1 MSRFSRG
8 SGILL
13 HPTSIP
19 SEYGIGD
26 LGENLIKFLELLKD
40 NAQKYW
46 QILPIGPTGY
56 GDSPY
61 QSLSSFA
68 GNPLLIS
75 IDDLIAQNLISSSNL
90 NEKFNTRY
98 INFAKVKKFKFKIL
112 KEASRNFDY
121 SNPNFQAFKKTNNDW
136 LSGYSTYMALKEA
149 HSELPWY
156 LWDSKYRDPVS
167 SSVSKFQNEFSFKID
182 FHDFTQYIFYE
193 QWSKIKMYTKNHGI
207 SIIGDLPI
215 FVAHDSADV
224 WLNQSLYFLNSDR
237 TLKYQAGVPPDY
249 FSSTG
254 QLWGNPL
261 YNWEF
266 EYVKI
271 YDFWLSRIKNS
282 LNLVDILRL
291 DHFRGFDAY
300 WCVPGKDQNAING
313 TWKKG
318 PGRDFFHHINDKLG
332 DLPFIAEDLGFIT
345 ESVKELRDD
354 FQFPGMKI
362 LHYAFSDTQDSK
374 NEFLPHNYSPNCV
387 VYIGTHDNDTTIGWW
402 GNQSEEIKNHVLNY
416 SNSTQNDIISIFLE
430 LASSSK
436 AAISIFTLQDIMRL
450 DTTHRMNLPGTS
462 EGNWQWRFKFEDLN
476 LDYMAQLKQLTIENK
491 RS

>member
-19 SEYGIGD
+19 SKYGIGD
-26 LGENLIKFLELLKD
+26 LGVNLIKFLELLKD

-75 IDDLIAQNLISSSNL
+75 LDDLIAKNLISSL
-90 NEKFNTRY
+90 KINEKFDTRY
-98 INFAKVKKFKFKIL
+98 IDFAKVKKFKFEIL
-112 KEASRNFDY
+112 NAASKNFDY
-121 SNPNFQAFKKTNNDW
+121 SSPNFTAFKDANKDW
-136 LSGYSTYMALKEA
+136 LRGFSTYMALKEV
-149 HSELPWY
+149 HGELPWY
-156 LWDSKYRDPVS
+156 LWDFKYRDPTS
-167 SSVSKFQNEFSFKID
+167 YAVSKFQNAFSPKID

-224 WLNQSLYFLNSDR
+224 WLNQSIYFLNSDR
-237 TLKYQAGVPPDY
+237 SLKYQAGVPPDY
-249 FSSTG
+249 FSSSG

-261 YNWEF
+261 YNWDF
-266 EYVKI
+266 EQTKI
-271 YDFWLSRIKNS
+271 YDFWVDRIKNS

-300 WCVPGKDQNAING
+300 WCIPGKDQNAING
-313 TWKKG
+313 TWKRG
-318 PGRDFFHHINDKLG
+318 PGSDFFNHIGNRLG

-345 ESVKELRDD
+345 KSVKELRDH

-374 NEFLPHNYSPNCV
+374 NEFLPHNYSPNSV

-402 GNQSEEIKNHVLNY
+402 DNQSTEIKNHVFNY
-416 SNSTQNDIISIFLE
+416 SKSYDTDIVSILME
-430 LASSSK
+430 LASSSI
-436 AAISIFTLQDIMRL
+436 ADISIFTLQDIMRL

-462 EGNWQWRFKFEDLN
+462 EGNWQWRFTFKDLN
-476 LDYMAQLKQLTIENK
+476 KNYLEQLKTMTIENG